1 MGGGLREKRRKITE
15 VIYFGSICDD
25 GAVAL
30 GDAFY
35 L

>member
-15 VIYFGSICDD
+15 VIYFGSVCDD
-25 GAVAL
+25 TVAL
-30 GDAFY
+30 GDALY